1 MAATAIRVQENFQ
14 RSSELRGSYGQE
26 WWVVEGVKPQNAHI
40 SSEAQAAGLPKIG
53 ELDVY
58 GQSIVYRTNVVLVHN
73 SAPGQESCIV
83 QVDYRPT
90 NWNVSRYLGG
100 TIDKSTYI
108 KWGLPIIYD
117 AAVGIQGP
125 GIVYQPY
132 WVYEEKFDV
141 VARSISYRTETRSN
155 PGKTLD
161 QIQTF
166 RDKNLG
172 KLYKFGNRVQN
183 DVTNYV
189 LDNIDAKADRGN
201 NIVVTVYFRTTGP
214 VKGYPPNY
222 FGFNHI
228 AIPSLRNLEAYN
240 PRGTVAGGYNNG
252 IIVVTAEE
260 MYDVG
265 EPVPWL

>member
-1 MAATAIRVQENFQ
+1 MAATADRVQENFQ

-26 WWVVEGVKPQNAHI
+26 WWLVTGVKPQSAHI

-73 SAPGQESCIV
+73 SVPGQESCVV

-100 TIDKSTYI
+100 TIERSTYI
-108 KWGLPIIYD
+108 PWGLPVIYN
-117 AAVGIQGP
+117 ASAGIQGP
-125 GIVYQPY
+125 GIQPY

-141 VARSISYRTETRSN
+141 LARPISYRTETRSN
-155 PGKTLD
+155 PGNTLD

-172 KLYKFGNRVQN
+172 KLYEFGNRVQN

-201 NIVVTVYFRTTGP
+201 NIVVTVYFRTSGP
-214 VKGYPPNY
+214 VKAYPANY

-228 AIPSLRNLEAYN
+228 AIPALNNLESYN
-240 PRGTVAGGYNNG
+240 PRGSVASGYSN
-252 IIVVTAEE
+252 IQVVTAEE
-260 MYDVG
+260 TYDVG